1 MRAMPSVDL
10 NELQGAL
17 DLVSDRFIDNEAY
30 VCRQTGKIYWIFED
44 GVVEQEEPP
53 DNLADADKYAPVPDK
68 YELDVGNRLAFDF
81 TTIHLPDQYDEVRS
95 IFRRQGAYGRFK
107 ALLAEH
113 QLLDA
118 WYSFSETQTLEALRD
133 WCTSEGFEAEL
144 PERSSA

>member
-10 NELQGAL
+10 TDLQGAL
-17 DLVSDRFIDNEAY
+17 ELVSDRFTENEAY

-44 GVVEQEEPP
+44 GVVEQEELP
-53 DNLADADKYAPVPDK
+53 DDLGDADKYAPVPSK
-68 YELDVGNRLAFDF
+68 YDLDVGNRLAFDF
-81 TTIHLPDQYDEVRS
+81 TNLHLADQYDEVRS

-107 ALLAEH
+107 ALLAEQ

-118 WYSFSETQTLEALRD
+118 WYSYSETHTLEALRD